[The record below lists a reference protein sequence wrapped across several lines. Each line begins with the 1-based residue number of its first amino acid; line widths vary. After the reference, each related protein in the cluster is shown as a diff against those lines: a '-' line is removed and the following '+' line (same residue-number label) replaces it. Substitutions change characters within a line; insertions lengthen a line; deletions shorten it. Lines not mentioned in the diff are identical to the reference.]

1 MKSKFVLAQVS
12 SSGDVA
18 ANLEK
23 AKKMMARAYEEHHP
37 DVMVFPEVFMAH
49 FPVGTPKRQ
58 FWQPVSPLTAPLS
71 PGCVRKPRNTACG
84 SSAA

>member
-23 AKKMMARAYEEHHP
+23 AKKMMARAYEDSWNISRFSRTWESCSRSLLIG
-37 DVMVFPEVFMAH
+37 
-49 FPVGTPKRQ
+49 GTSR
-58 FWQPVSPLTAPLS
+58 SIRS
-71 PGCVRKPRNTACG
+71 
-84 SSAA
+84 